1 MTAAPHGEAFGR
13 ARRIGTLLTLAAS
26 AAVSQSFGRFTY
38 SLLFADLRDG
48 FSLSNT
54 VAGAL
59 GSLNLLLYVAGS
71 LAVALTVGRT
81 GLSGAVRIGLAGNV
95 VGLALLA
102 WSPNVGVA
110 AFALALTGFCAAGV
124 WVGTPGLAAELL
136 GPERRGAAA
145 GWMTG
150 GVGSG
155 MVAAAA
161 IDSLLSGSRST
172 ATSEPAAST
181 AASGGAVADGAVTS
195 DSTASGNAPVESVS
209 GGAESSGIESSEA
222 VLAAAADLSHARSV
236 YRVELV
242 IGAAVLV
249 ALVVAVRKWSRTPGR
264 TGFGGARAAL
274 AKIPRAGQLITAY
287 TLHAFV
293 VTTVLTFIVD
303 HLEGYADIF
312 SARDAA
318 IAFSSIGVGSIAGGP
333 IFGRS
338 ADRLGRRRTVTIG
351 FCVSMVSIVFMTA
364 YPLLEAGGQALAWG
378 SAFVFGT
385 AFTGI
390 IASIAARVS
399 DNLSG
404 DEFGAAYG
412 VATILFGLGLA
423 AGPQLGGATADW
435 FDSFGP
441 AFGLAVAA
449 CVAGIAL
456 TGWGDDPPGV
466 S

>member
-1 MTAAPHGEAFGR
+1 MTSVAHADGFSR
-13 ARRIGTLLTLAAS
+13 TRRIGTLLTLAAS

-38 SLLFADLRDG
+38 SLLYADMRDG

-54 VAGAL
+54 VASAL
-59 GSLNLLLYVAGS
+59 SSLNLLLYVVGS
-71 LAVALTVGRT
+71 LVVALTVGRT

-95 VGLALLA
+95 AGLALLA

-161 IDSLLSGSRST
+161 IDALLSRTNGT
-172 ATSEPAAST
+172 PTGEAAL
-181 AASGGAVADGAVTS
+181 V
-195 DSTASGNAPVESVS
+195 
-209 GGAESSGIESSEA
+209 
-222 VLAAAADLSHARSV
+222 AADLSHPRNV
-236 YRVELV
+236 YRIEVV
-242 IGAAVLV
+242 IGAA
-249 ALVVAVRKWSRTPGR
+249 ALIALAVAVRRWSRTPGR
-264 TGFGGARAAL
+264 TGFAGARAAL
-274 AKIPRAGQLITAY
+274 SKVPQAGRLITAY

-293 VTTVLTFIVD
+293 VTTVLTFIVA
-303 HLEGYADIF
+303 HLEGYADLF
-312 SARDAA
+312 DARDAT
-318 IAFSSIGVGSIAGGP
+318 IAFSLIGVGSIAGGP

-351 FCVSMVSIVFMTA
+351 FCVSMISTVFMTA
-364 YPLLEAGGQALAWG
+364 YPLLEAGGQALAWTA
-378 SAFVFGT
+378 AFIFGT
-385 AFTGI
+385 SFTGV

-399 DNLSG
+399 DSLSG

-412 VATILFGLGLA
+412 VATIVFGLGLA
-423 AGPQLGGATADW
+423 AGPWLGGVTADW

-449 CVAGIAL
+449 CVLGILL
-456 TGWGDDPPGV
+456 TGWGDDPVPTEQSGV
-466 S
+466 

>member
-1 MTAAPHGEAFGR
+1 MTTAAHTESFSR
-13 ARRIGTLLTLAAS
+13 ARRIATLLTLAAA

-59 GSLNLLLYVAGS
+59 GSLNLLLYVGGS
-71 LAVALTVGRT
+71 LVVAVTVGRT

-161 IDSLLSGSRST
+161 IDALLSDPANAGST
-172 ATSEPAAST
+172 
-181 AASGGAVADGAVTS
+181 
-195 DSTASGNAPVESVS
+195 
-209 GGAESSGIESSEA
+209 EA
-222 VLAAAADLSHARSV
+222 VLATADLSHPRNV
-236 YRVELV
+236 YRIEFV
-242 IGAAVLV
+242 IGAVVLV
-249 ALVVAVRKWSRTPGR
+249 ALAIAVRRWSRTPGR

-274 AKIPRAGQLITAY
+274 GKVPQAGRLIAAY

-293 VTTVLTFIVD
+293 VTTVLTFIVS
-303 HLEGYADIF
+303 HLESYADLF
-312 SARDAA
+312 DARGAA
-318 IAFSSIGVGSIAGGP
+318 IAFSSIGIGSIAGGP
-333 IFGRS
+333 IFGRM

-351 FCVSMVSIVFMTA
+351 FGVSLVSTITLTA
-364 YPLLEAGGQALAWG
+364 YPVLALGGPPVAWA

-390 IASIAARVS
+390 IASIASIAASVS
-399 DNLSG
+399 DNLAG

-412 VATILFGLGLA
+412 VATILFGFGLA
-423 AGPQLGGATADW
+423 AGPQIGGLLADW

-441 AFGLAVAA
+441 AFGLAVTA
-449 CVAGIAL
+449 CVVGILL
-456 TGWGDDPPGV
+456 TGWGDDPVPSAG
-466 S
+466 SGARPA

>member
-1 MTAAPHGEAFGR
+1 MTSAAHTDAFSR
-13 ARRIGTLLTLAAS
+13 ARRIGTLLTLAA
-26 AAVSQSFGRFTY
+26 AAGVSQSFGRFTY

-59 GSLNLLLYVAGS
+59 GSLNLLLYVVGS
-71 LAVALTVGRT
+71 LVVALTVGRT
-81 GLSGAVRIGLAGNV
+81 GLSGAVRIGVAGNV
-95 VGLALLA
+95 AGLALLA

-161 IDSLLSGSRST
+161 IDGLLNRPDS
-172 ATSEPAAST
+172 AEPGEAA
-181 AASGGAVADGAVTS
+181 
-195 DSTASGNAPVESVS
+195 
-209 GGAESSGIESSEA
+209 
-222 VLAAAADLSHARSV
+222 LAAADLSHVRNV
-236 YRVELV
+236 YRIEFI

-249 ALVVAVRKWSRTPGR
+249 ALAVAVRRWSRTPGR

-274 AKIPRAGQLITAY
+274 AKVPQAGRLITAY

-303 HLEGYADIF
+303 HLEGYADLF
-312 SARDAA
+312 EARDAA
-318 IAFSSIGVGSIAGGP
+318 IAFSSIGIGSIAGGP

-351 FCVSMVSIVFMTA
+351 FAVSLISVVFMTA
-364 YPLLEAGGQALAWG
+364 YPLLAVGGQALAWV
-378 SAFVFGT
+378 SAFIFGT

-404 DEFGAAYG
+404 DEFGSAYG
-412 VATILFGLGLA
+412 VATIVFGLGLA

-441 AFGLAVAA
+441 AFGLAVGA

-456 TGWGDDPPGV
+456 TGWGDDP
-466 S
+466 SASS

>member
-1 MTAAPHGEAFGR
+1 MTAAPHADAFSP
-13 ARRIGTLLTLAAS
+13 ARRIGTLLTLAGA

-38 SLLFADLRDG
+38 SLLYADMRDG
-48 FSLSNT
+48 FGLSNT
-54 VAGAL
+54 VASAL
-59 GSLNLLLYVAGS
+59 SSLNLLLYVVGS
-71 LAVALTVGRT
+71 LVVALTVGRT

-161 IDSLLSGSRST
+161 IDALLSRPDGT
-172 ATSEPAAST
+172 EP
-181 AASGGAVADGAVTS
+181 G
-195 DSTASGNAPVESVS
+195 
-209 GGAESSGIESSEA
+209 EA
-222 VLAAAADLSHARSV
+222 VLVAADLSHPRNV
-236 YRVELV
+236 YRVELI
-242 IGAAVLV
+242 IGAAILI
-249 ALVVAVRKWSRTPGR
+249 ALAVAVRKWSRTPGR

-274 AKIPRAGQLITAY
+274 AKVPQAGRLITAY

-293 VTTVLTFIVD
+293 VTTALTFIVA
-303 HLEGYADIF
+303 HLEGYADLF
-312 SARDAA
+312 NARDAT

-351 FCVSMVSIVFMTA
+351 FCVSMISMVFMTA
-364 YPLLEAGGQALAWG
+364 YPLLEVGGQALAWTA
-378 SAFVFGT
+378 AFIFGT
-385 AFTGI
+385 SFTGI

-423 AGPQLGGATADW
+423 AGPWLGGVTADW

-449 CVAGIAL
+449 CVAGILL
-456 TGWGDDPPGV
+456 TGWGDDPVPAGQ
-466 S
+466 SEA

>member
-1 MTAAPHGEAFGR
+1 MTSAAHTDAFSR
-13 ARRIGTLLTLAAS
+13 ARRIGTLLTLAA
-26 AAVSQSFGRFTY
+26 AAGVSQSFGRFTY

-59 GSLNLLLYVAGS
+59 GSLNLLLYVVGS
-71 LAVALTVGRT
+71 LVVALTVGRT
-81 GLSGAVRIGLAGNV
+81 GLSGAVRIGVAGNV
-95 VGLALLA
+95 AGLALLA

-161 IDSLLSGSRST
+161 IDGLLNRPDS
-172 ATSEPAAST
+172 AEP
-181 AASGGAVADGAVTS
+181 G
-195 DSTASGNAPVESVS
+195 
-209 GGAESSGIESSEA
+209 EA
-222 VLAAAADLSHARSV
+222 VLAAADLSHVRNV
-236 YRVELV
+236 YRIEFI

-249 ALVVAVRKWSRTPGR
+249 ALAVAVRRWSRTPGR

-274 AKIPRAGQLITAY
+274 AKVPQAGRLITAY

-303 HLEGYADIF
+303 HLEGYADLF
-312 SARDAA
+312 EARDAA
-318 IAFSSIGVGSIAGGP
+318 IAFSSIGIGSIAGGP

-351 FCVSMVSIVFMTA
+351 FAVSLISVVFMTA
-364 YPLLEAGGQALAWG
+364 YPLLALGGQALAWA
-378 SAFVFGT
+378 SAFIFGT

-404 DEFGAAYG
+404 DEFGSAYG
-412 VATILFGLGLA
+412 VATIVFGLGLA

-441 AFGLAVAA
+441 AFGLAVGA

-456 TGWGDDPPGV
+456 TGWGDDP
-466 S
+466 SASS

>member
-1 MTAAPHGEAFGR
+1 MTATPHTEAFSP
-13 ARRIGTLLTLAAS
+13 ARRIGTLLTLAGA
-26 AAVSQSFGRFTY
+26 AAVSQSFGRFTF
-38 SLLFADLRDG
+38 SLLYADMRDG

-54 VAGAL
+54 VASAL
-59 GSLNLLLYVAGS
+59 SSLNLLLYVVGS
-71 LAVALTVGRT
+71 LVVALTVGRT

-95 VGLALLA
+95 AGLALLS

-161 IDSLLSGSRST
+161 IDALLSR
-172 ATSEPAAST
+172 P
-181 AASGGAVADGAVTS
+181 D
-195 DSTASGNAPVESVS
+195 
-209 GGAESSGIESSEA
+209 GIESGEA
-222 VLAAAADLSHARSV
+222 VLVAADLSHPRNV
-236 YRVELV
+236 YRVELI
-242 IGAAVLV
+242 IGAAMLI
-249 ALVVAVRKWSRTPGR
+249 ALAVAVRRWPRTPGR

-274 AKIPRAGQLITAY
+274 AKVPQAGRLITAY

-293 VTTVLTFIVD
+293 VTTALTFIVA
-303 HLEGYADIF
+303 HLEGYADLF
-312 SARDAA
+312 NPRDAT
-318 IAFSSIGVGSIAGGP
+318 IAFSLIGVGSIAGGP

-351 FCVSMVSIVFMTA
+351 FCVSMISMVFMTA
-364 YPLLEAGGQALAWG
+364 YPLLAVGGQALAWAA
-378 SAFVFGT
+378 AFIFGT

-399 DNLSG
+399 DSLAG

-412 VATILFGLGLA
+412 VATIVFGLGLA

-449 CVAGIAL
+449 CVAGVLL
-456 TGWGDDPPGV
+456 TGWGDDPVPIEQ
-466 S
+466 SEA

>member
-1 MTAAPHGEAFGR
+1 M
-13 ARRIGTLLTLAAS
+13 
-26 AAVSQSFGRFTY
+26 
-38 SLLFADLRDG
+38 
-48 FSLSNT
+48 
-54 VAGAL
+54 
-59 GSLNLLLYVAGS
+59 
-71 LAVALTVGRT
+71 TVGRT

-150 GVGSG
+150 GVGAG

-161 IDSLLSGSRST
+161 IDGLLSG
-172 ATSEPAAST
+172 P
-181 AASGGAVADGAVTS
+181 
-195 DSTASGNAPVESVS
+195 DSTE
-209 GGAESSGIESSEA
+209 GGQV
-222 VLAAAADLSHARSV
+222 VLAAADLSHPRNV
-236 YRVELV
+236 YRIEFV
-242 IGAAVLV
+242 IGAAVLILV
-249 ALVVAVRKWSRTPGR
+249 ACAVRKWSRTPGR
-264 TGFGGARAAL
+264 TGFGGARAAFG
-274 AKIPRAGQLITAY
+274 KVPQAGRLITAY

-312 SARDAA
+312 DARRAA
-318 IAFSSIGVGSIAGGP
+318 IAFLSVGIGSIAGGP
-333 IFGRS
+333 IFGRM

-351 FCVSMVSIVFMTA
+351 FAVSLISILTLTA
-364 YPLLEAGGQALAWG
+364 YPVLSVGRSPIAWV

-399 DNLSG
+399 DNLAG

-423 AGPQLGGATADW
+423 AGPQIGGLLADW

-449 CVAGIAL
+449 CVAGIGL
-456 TGWGDDPPGV
+456 TGWGDDPAPPAG
-466 S
+466 SEAQSA

>member
-1 MTAAPHGEAFGR
+1 MTPAAHTDSFSR
-13 ARRIGTLLTLAAS
+13 ARRIGTLLTLAA
-26 AAVSQSFGRFTY
+26 AAGVSQSFGRFTY

-59 GSLNLLLYVAGS
+59 GSLNLLLYVVGS
-71 LAVALTVGRT
+71 LVVALTVGRT
-81 GLSGAVRIGLAGNV
+81 GLSGAVRIGVAGNV
-95 VGLALLA
+95 AGLALLA

-161 IDSLLSGSRST
+161 IDGLLNRPGS
-172 ATSEPAAST
+172 AEPGEAA
-181 AASGGAVADGAVTS
+181 
-195 DSTASGNAPVESVS
+195 
-209 GGAESSGIESSEA
+209 
-222 VLAAAADLSHARSV
+222 LAAADLSHVRNV
-236 YRVELV
+236 YRIEFI

-249 ALVVAVRKWSRTPGR
+249 ALAVAVRRWSRTPGR

-274 AKIPRAGQLITAY
+274 AKVPQAGRLITAY

-303 HLEGYADIF
+303 HLEGYADLF
-312 SARDAA
+312 EARDAA
-318 IAFSSIGVGSIAGGP
+318 IAFSSIGIGSIAGGP

-351 FCVSMVSIVFMTA
+351 FAVSLISVVFMTA
-364 YPLLEAGGQALAWG
+364 YPLLALGGQALAWA
-378 SAFVFGT
+378 SAFIFGT

-404 DEFGAAYG
+404 DEFGSAYG
-412 VATILFGLGLA
+412 VATIVFGLGLA

-456 TGWGDDPPGV
+456 TGWGEDPPV
-466 S
+466 TS

>member
-1 MTAAPHGEAFGR
+1 MTSAAHTDAFSR
-13 ARRIGTLLTLAAS
+13 ARRIGTLLTLAA
-26 AAVSQSFGRFTY
+26 AAGVSQSFGRFTY

-59 GSLNLLLYVAGS
+59 GSLNLLLYVVGS
-71 LAVALTVGRT
+71 LVVALTVGRT
-81 GLSGAVRIGLAGNV
+81 GLSGAVRIGVAGNV
-95 VGLALLA
+95 AGLALLA

-161 IDSLLSGSRST
+161 IDGLLNRPDS
-172 ATSEPAAST
+172 AEP
-181 AASGGAVADGAVTS
+181 G
-195 DSTASGNAPVESVS
+195 
-209 GGAESSGIESSEA
+209 EA
-222 VLAAAADLSHARSV
+222 VLAAADLSHVRNV
-236 YRVELV
+236 YRIEFI

-249 ALVVAVRKWSRTPGR
+249 ALAVAVRRWSRTPGR

-274 AKIPRAGQLITAY
+274 AKVPQAGRLITAY

-303 HLEGYADIF
+303 HLEGYADLF
-312 SARDAA
+312 EARDAA
-318 IAFSSIGVGSIAGGP
+318 IAFSSIGIGSIAGGP

-351 FCVSMVSIVFMTA
+351 FAVSLISVVFMTA
-364 YPLLEAGGQALAWG
+364 YPLLAVGGQALAWV
-378 SAFVFGT
+378 SAFIFGT

-404 DEFGAAYG
+404 DEFGSAYG
-412 VATILFGLGLA
+412 IATIVFGFGLA

-441 AFGLAVAA
+441 AFGLAVGA

-456 TGWGDDPPGV
+456 TGWGDDP
-466 S
+466 SASS

>member
-1 MTAAPHGEAFGR
+1 MTAAPHADAFSP
-13 ARRIGTLLTLAAS
+13 ARRIGTLLTLAGA

-38 SLLFADLRDG
+38 SLLYADMRDG
-48 FSLSNT
+48 FGLSNT
-54 VAGAL
+54 VASAL
-59 GSLNLLLYVAGS
+59 SSLNLLLYVVGS
-71 LAVALTVGRT
+71 LVVALTVGRT

-161 IDSLLSGSRST
+161 IDALLSRPDGT
-172 ATSEPAAST
+172 EP
-181 AASGGAVADGAVTS
+181 G
-195 DSTASGNAPVESVS
+195 
-209 GGAESSGIESSEA
+209 EA
-222 VLAAAADLSHARSV
+222 VLVAADLSHPRNV
-236 YRVELV
+236 YRVELI
-242 IGAAVLV
+242 IGAAILI
-249 ALVVAVRKWSRTPGR
+249 ALAVAVRKWSRTPGR

-274 AKIPRAGQLITAY
+274 AKVPQAGRLITAY

-293 VTTVLTFIVD
+293 VTTALTFIVA
-303 HLEGYADIF
+303 HLEGYADLF
-312 SARDAA
+312 NARDAT
-318 IAFSSIGVGSIAGGP
+318 IAFSSIGIGSIAGGP

-351 FCVSMVSIVFMTA
+351 FCVSMISMVFMTA
-364 YPLLEAGGQALAWG
+364 YPLLEVGGQALAWTA
-378 SAFVFGT
+378 AFIFGT
-385 AFTGI
+385 SFTGI

-423 AGPQLGGATADW
+423 AGPWLGGVTADW

-449 CVAGIAL
+449 CVAGILL
-456 TGWGDDPPGV
+456 TGWGDDPVPAGQ
-466 S
+466 SEA

>member
-1 MTAAPHGEAFGR
+1 MSPAAHSDSFSR
-13 ARRIGTLLTLAAS
+13 ARRIVTLLTLAAS
-26 AAVSQSFGRFTY
+26 AGVSQSFGRFTY

-59 GSLNLLLYVAGS
+59 GSLNLLLYVVGS
-71 LAVALTVGRT
+71 LVVALTVGRT
-81 GLSGAVRIGLAGNV
+81 GLSGAVRIGVAGNV

-161 IDSLLSGSRST
+161 IDGLLNRPDS
-172 ATSEPAAST
+172 AEPGEAA
-181 AASGGAVADGAVTS
+181 
-195 DSTASGNAPVESVS
+195 
-209 GGAESSGIESSEA
+209 
-222 VLAAAADLSHARSV
+222 LAAADLSHVRNV
-236 YRVELV
+236 YRIEFI

-249 ALVVAVRKWSRTPGR
+249 ALAVAVRRWSRTPGR

-274 AKIPRAGQLITAY
+274 AKVPQAGRLITAY

-303 HLEGYADIF
+303 HLEGYADLF
-312 SARDAA
+312 EARDAA
-318 IAFSSIGVGSIAGGP
+318 IAFSSIGIGSIAGGP

-351 FCVSMVSIVFMTA
+351 FAVSLISVVFMTA
-364 YPLLEAGGQALAWG
+364 YPLLAVGGQALAWV
-378 SAFVFGT
+378 SAFIFGT

-404 DEFGAAYG
+404 DEFGSAYG
-412 VATILFGLGLA
+412 VATIVFGLGLA

-456 TGWGDDPPGV
+456 TGWGDDPAV
-466 S
+466 TS

>member
-1 MTAAPHGEAFGR
+1 MTAAPHTEGFSR
-13 ARRIGTLLTLAAS
+13 ARRIATLLTLAGA

-59 GSLNLLLYVAGS
+59 GSLNLLLYVVGS
-71 LAVALTVGRT
+71 LVVALTVGRT

-95 VGLALLA
+95 AGLALLS

-161 IDSLLSGSRST
+161 IDALLSR
-172 ATSEPAAST
+172 
-181 AASGGAVADGAVTS
+181 
-195 DSTASGNAPVESVS
+195 
-209 GGAESSGIESSEA
+209 ESSTQSGEA
-222 VLAAAADLSHARSV
+222 VLAAADLGHPRNV

-242 IGAAVLV
+242 IGAAILI
-249 ALVVAVRKWSRTPGR
+249 ALAIAVRRWSRTPGR

-274 AKIPRAGQLITAY
+274 AKVPRVGQLITAY

-303 HLEGYADIF
+303 HLEGYADLF
-312 SARDAA
+312 DARDAA
-318 IAFSSIGVGSIAGGP
+318 IAFSSIGIGSIAGGP

-351 FCVSMVSIVFMTA
+351 FCVSMISMVFMTA
-364 YPLLEAGGQALAWG
+364 YPLLEVGGQALAWTA
-378 SAFVFGT
+378 AFIFGT
-385 AFTGI
+385 SFTGI

-412 VATILFGLGLA
+412 VATIVFGLGLA
-423 AGPQLGGATADW
+423 AGPWLGGVTADW

-449 CVAGIAL
+449 CVAGILL
-456 TGWGDDPPGV
+456 TGWGDDPAPAGQ
-466 S
+466 SEA

>member
-1 MTAAPHGEAFGR
+1 MTSVAHADGFSR
-13 ARRIGTLLTLAAS
+13 ARRIGTLLILAAS

-38 SLLFADLRDG
+38 SLLYADMRDG

-54 VAGAL
+54 VASAL
-59 GSLNLLLYVAGS
+59 SSLNLLLYVVGS
-71 LAVALTVGRT
+71 LVVALTVGRT
-81 GLSGAVRIGLAGNV
+81 GLSGAVRIGLTGNV

-161 IDSLLSGSRST
+161 IDAFLSRTDGTPSG
-172 ATSEPAAST
+172 EAAL
-181 AASGGAVADGAVTS
+181 V
-195 DSTASGNAPVESVS
+195 
-209 GGAESSGIESSEA
+209 
-222 VLAAAADLSHARSV
+222 AADLSHPRNV
-236 YRVELV
+236 YRIELV
-242 IGAAVLV
+242 IGAA
-249 ALVVAVRKWSRTPGR
+249 ALIALTVAVRRWSRTPGR
-264 TGFGGARAAL
+264 AGFAGARAAL
-274 AKIPRAGQLITAY
+274 AKVPQAGRLITAY

-293 VTTVLTFIVD
+293 VTTVLTFIVA
-303 HLEGYADIF
+303 HLEGYAELFD
-312 SARDAA
+312 ARDAT
-318 IAFSSIGVGSIAGGP
+318 IAFSLIGVGSIAGGP

-351 FCVSMVSIVFMTA
+351 FCVSMISTVFMTA
-364 YPLLEAGGQALAWG
+364 YPLLEAGGQALAWTA
-378 SAFVFGT
+378 AFIFGT
-385 AFTGI
+385 SFTGV

-399 DNLSG
+399 DSLSG

-449 CVAGIAL
+449 CAAGIAL
-456 TGWGDDPPGV
+456 TGWGDDPG
-466 S
+466 SASAS